1 VTNSLTPD
9 TRAVRAG
16 LENCDVTGAV
26 VPPLHLSST
35 YAFRGFGDKRK
46 YDYSRSGNPTR
57 DLLAEALADLE
68 GGAGAVITGSGMGA
82 ITLVG
87 HLLPIGAR
95 VIAPHDCYGG
105 TFRLLTAWKKRGEL
119 AVEFVDFGDAA
130 ALTAALSRPAALVWI
145 ETPSNPLLRITDI
158 ADIAR
163 RGHAVGALVVADNT
177 FLSPGWQLPIAL
189 GADIV
194 VHSTTKYINGHS
206 DVVGGAVIAAKQEI
220 AEQLAWWGN
229 CLGLT
234 GSPFDSYLTL
244 RGLRTLHVRLRE
256 HGKNATA
263 VAEFLAQQPSVKR
276 VYYPGLPTH
285 PGHDVA
291 KRQQAGFG
299 AIVTLEVQ
307 GGVDGAK
314 HFCEALELF
323 SLAESLGGVESLIA
337 HPATMTHA
345 AMAPEARAAA
355 GLVDGLLRLS
365 IGIESTDDLLRDL
378 KRGVAALQR
387 L

>member
-1 VTNSLTPD
+1 MTTSLTLD

-16 LENCDVTGAV
+16 LESCDVTGAV

-68 GGAGAVITGSGMGA
+68 GGVGAVITGSGMGA

-87 HLLPIGAR
+87 HLLPVGTRI
-95 VIAPHDCYGG
+95 VAPHDCYGG
-105 TFRLLTAWKKRGEL
+105 TFRLFSAWKTRGEL
-119 AVEFVDFGDAA
+119 DVEFVNFGDAKA
-130 ALTAALSRPAALVWI
+130 VDAALSKPAGLVWI

-158 ADIAR
+158 ADISKR
-163 RGHAVGALVVADNT
+163 SHAIGALVVADNT
-177 FLSPGWQLPIAL
+177 FLSPGWQRPLSL

-206 DVVGGAVIAAKQEI
+206 DVVGGAVIAGTTEL
-220 AEQLAWWGN
+220 AEKLAWWGN

-234 GSPFDSYLTL
+234 GSAFDSFLTL

-256 HGKNATA
+256 HGRNAQT
-263 VAEFLAQQPSVKR
+263 VAEYLSKQKAVKT
-276 VYYPGLPTH
+276 VYYPGLASH
-285 PGHDVA
+285 PGHEIA
-291 KRQQAGFG
+291 KRQQTGFG

-307 GGVDGAK
+307 GGIDGARR
-314 HFCEALELF
+314 FSEALELF
-323 SLAESLGGVESLIA
+323 SLAESLGGVESLVA

-378 KRGVAALQR
+378 ANGVKSVG
-387 L
+387 

>member
-1 VTNSLTPD
+1 LTTLTPD

-57 DLLAEALADLE
+57 DLLGNALADLE

-87 HLLPIGAR
+87 HLLPVGAR

-105 TFRLLTAWKKRGEL
+105 SFRLFTAWQKRQEL
-119 AVEFVDFGDAA
+119 AVEFVDFGNPQAVS
-130 ALTAALSRPAALVWI
+130 AALSKPAALVWI

-158 ADIAR
+158 AEIAT
-163 RGHAVGALVVADNT
+163 RGHAAGALVVADNT
-177 FLSPGWQLPIAL
+177 FLSPGWQQPIAL

-206 DVVGGAVIAAKQEI
+206 DVVGGAVIAAKKEI

-234 GSPFDSYLTL
+234 GSAFDSYLTL
-244 RGLRTLHVRLRE
+244 RGLRTLGVRLRE
-256 HGKNATA
+256 HGKNAQA
-263 VAEFLAQQPSVKR
+263 VAEFLAKQSAVKR
-276 VYYPGLPTH
+276 VYFPGLPSH
-285 PGHDVA
+285 PGHDIA
-291 KRQQAGFG
+291 KRQQSGFG

-314 HFCEALELF
+314 RFSEALELF
-323 SLAESLGGVESLIA
+323 SLAESLGGVESLVA

-365 IGIESTDDLLRDL
+365 IGIESTGDLLHDL
-378 KRGVAALQR
+378 KNGLDALG
-387 L
+387 

>member
-1 VTNSLTPD
+1 MTKSSLKEE

-16 LENCDVTGAV
+16 LESCDVTGAV

-57 DLLAEALADLE
+57 DLLADALADLE

-87 HLLPIGAR
+87 HLLPVGAR

-105 TFRLLTAWKKRGEL
+105 TFRLFTAWRKRQEL
-119 AVEFVDFGDAA
+119 EVEFVDFNDPAA
-130 ALTAALSRPAALVWI
+130 AGAALARPAALVWI

-158 ADIAR
+158 TDIATR
-163 RGHAVGALVVADNT
+163 AHANGALVVADNT
-177 FLSPGWQLPIAL
+177 FLSPGWQRPLEL

-206 DVVGGAVIAAKQEI
+206 DVVGGAVIAKTKEL

-234 GSPFDSYLTL
+234 GSPFDSFLTL

-256 HGKNATA
+256 HGRNAQA
-263 VAEFLAQQPSVKR
+263 VADFLAQQPQVKR
-276 VYYPGLPTH
+276 VYYPGLPAH
-285 PGHDVA
+285 PGHAIA
-291 KRQQAGFG
+291 KRQQSGFG
-299 AIVTLEVQ
+299 AIVTLEVD
-307 GGVDGAK
+307 GGIDGARR
-314 HFCEALELF
+314 FSEALELF
-323 SLAESLGGVESLIA
+323 SLAESLGGVESLVA

-345 AMAPEARAAA
+345 AMAPEARTAA

-365 IGIESTDDLLRDL
+365 IGIESTEDLLRDL
-378 KRGVAALQR
+378 RKGVQAIG
-387 L
+387 

>member
-1 VTNSLTPD
+1 MTTSLTLD

-16 LENCDVTGAV
+16 LESCDVTGAV

-68 GGAGAVITGSGMGA
+68 GGVGAVITGSGMGA

-87 HLLPIGAR
+87 HLLPVGAR

-105 TFRLLTAWKKRGEL
+105 TFRLFTAWQKRGEL
-119 AVEFVDFGDAA
+119 EVEFVNFGDAKA
-130 ALTAALSRPAALVWI
+130 VDAALSKPAGLVWI

-158 ADIAR
+158 ADIAKR
-163 RGHAVGALVVADNT
+163 SRAVGALVVADNT
-177 FLSPGWQLPIAL
+177 FLSPGWQRPLSL

-206 DVVGGAVIAAKQEI
+206 DVVGGAVIAGTPEL
-220 AEQLAWWGN
+220 AEKLAWWGN

-234 GSPFDSYLTL
+234 GSAFDSFLTL

-256 HGKNATA
+256 HGRNAQTIAEYLSKQKA
-263 VAEFLAQQPSVKR
+263 VKT
-276 VYYPGLPTH
+276 VYYPGLASH
-285 PGHDVA
+285 PGHEIA
-291 KRQQAGFG
+291 KRQQSGFG

-307 GGVDGAK
+307 GGIDGARR
-314 HFCEALELF
+314 FSEALELF
-323 SLAESLGGVESLIA
+323 SLAESLGGVESLVA

-365 IGIESTDDLLRDL
+365 IGIESTEDLLRDL
-378 KRGVAALQR
+378 ANGVKSVG
-387 L
+387 

>member
-1 VTNSLTPD
+1 MTTLTLD

-57 DLLAEALADLE
+57 DLLAEALRDLE

-87 HLLPIGAR
+87 HILTIGAR
-95 VIAPHDCYGG
+95 VIVPHDCYGG
-105 TFRLLTAWKKRGEL
+105 TFRLFSAWKKRGEL
-119 AVEFVDFGDAA
+119 DVEFVDFGNP
-130 ALTAALSRPAALVWI
+130 TAVSTALSKPAALVWI

-158 ADIAR
+158 ADISR
-163 RGHAVGALVVADNT
+163 RAHAVGALVAADNT
-177 FLSPGWQLPIAL
+177 FLSPGWQQPLAL

-206 DVVGGAVIAAKQEI
+206 DVVGGAVIAAG
-220 AEQLAWWGN
+220 AEVADQLGWWAN

-234 GSPFDSYLTL
+234 GSAFDSYLTL

-256 HGKNATA
+256 HGRNAQA
-263 VAEFLAQQPSVKR
+263 VAEFLTQQKNVKR
-276 VYYPGLPTH
+276 VYFPGLTTH
-285 PGHDVA
+285 AGHDIA
-291 KRQQAGFG
+291 KRQQSGFG
-299 AIVTLEVQ
+299 AIVTIEVA
-307 GGVDGAK
+307 GGIDGAK
-314 HFCEALELF
+314 RFAEALELF
-323 SLAESLGGVESLIA
+323 TLAESLGGVESLVA
-337 HPATMTHA
+337 HPGTMTHA
-345 AMAPEARAAA
+345 AMVPEARAAA

-365 IGIESTDDLLRDL
+365 VGIESTEDLLNDL
-378 KRGVAALQR
+378 ANGIEALG
-387 L
+387 

>member
-1 VTNSLTPD
+1 MTNPMTPLSQD

-16 LENCDVTGAV
+16 LESCEVTGAV
-26 VPPLHLSST
+26 VPPIHLSST
-35 YAFRGFGDKRK
+35 FAFRGFGDKRK

-87 HLLPIGAR
+87 HLLPVGAR

-105 TFRLLTAWKKRGEL
+105 TFRLLTAWKKRNEL
-119 AVEFVDFGDAA
+119 AVEFVDFGNQADVD
-130 ALTAALSRPAALVWI
+130 AALSKPAALVWI

-163 RGHAVGALVVADNT
+163 RAHAQGALVVADNT
-177 FLSPGWQLPIAL
+177 FLSPGWQQPIAL

-206 DVVGGAVIAAKQEI
+206 DVVGGAVIAATKEL

-234 GSPFDSYLTL
+234 GSAFDSFLTL

-256 HGKNATA
+256 HGRNAQA
-263 VAEFLAQQPSVKR
+263 IAEFLAKQTPGETR
-276 VYYPGLPTH
+276 VLPGAAVASRSRGGQAPANRLRRHRHAGSAGRHRWRAALLGGARTVLAGRVVGRGRKPGGS
-285 PGHDVA
+285 PGHHDA
-291 KRQQAGFG
+291 CG
-299 AIVTLEVQ
+299 
-307 GGVDGAK
+307 DGA
-314 HFCEALELF
+314 
-323 SLAESLGGVESLIA
+323 GG
-337 HPATMTHA
+337 
-345 AMAPEARAAA
+345 ARGGGAGRRTAAA
-355 GLVDGLLRLS
+355 VHRHR
-365 IGIESTDDLLRDL
+365 IHR
-378 KRGVAALQR
+378 RPAA
-387 L
+387 

>member
-1 VTNSLTPD
+1 VTTLTPD

-57 DLLAEALADLE
+57 DLLSEALNDLE

-87 HLLPIGAR
+87 HILPIGAR
-95 VIAPHDCYGG
+95 IVVPHDCYGG
-105 TFRLLTAWKKRGEL
+105 TFRLFTAWQKRGEL
-119 AVEFVDFGDAA
+119 AVEFVDFGNPAA
-130 ALTAALSRPAALVWI
+130 VTAALSKPAALVWI
-145 ETPSNPLLRITDI
+145 ETPSNPLLRITDV
-158 ADIAR
+158 ADIAKR
-163 RGHAVGALVVADNT
+163 AHAVGALVVADNT
-177 FLSPGWQLPIAL
+177 FLSPGWQQPIAL

-206 DVVGGAVIAAKQEI
+206 DVVGGAVIAAKKEV
-220 AEQLAWWGN
+220 AEQLAWWAN

-234 GSPFDSYLTL
+234 GSAFDSYLTL
-244 RGLRTLHVRLRE
+244 RGLRTLGVRLRE
-256 HGKNATA
+256 HGKNAQS
-263 VAEFLAQQPSVKR
+263 VAEFLAKQKSVKR
-276 VYYPGLPTH
+276 VYFPGLPTH
-285 PGHDVA
+285 PGHDIA
-291 KRQQAGFG
+291 KRQQSGFG

-314 HFCEALELF
+314 RFSEALELF
-323 SLAESLGGVESLIA
+323 SLAESLGGVESLVA

-365 IGIESTDDLLRDL
+365 IGIESTEDLLHDL
-378 KRGVAALQR
+378 QNGINALG
-387 L
+387 

>member
-1 VTNSLTPD
+1 MTTSLTQD

-26 VPPLHLSST
+26 VPPIHLSST

-57 DLLAEALADLE
+57 DLLGEALADLE
-68 GGAGAVITGSGMGA
+68 GGVGAVITGSGMGA

-87 HLLPIGAR
+87 HLLPVGSR
-95 VIAPHDCYGG
+95 VIVPHDCYGG
-105 TFRLLTAWKKRGEL
+105 TFRLFTAWNKRGEL
-119 AVEFVDFGDAA
+119 KVEFVDFGDAA
-130 ALTAALSRPAALVWI
+130 AVDAALSKPAAMVWI
-145 ETPSNPLLRITDI
+145 ETPSNPLLRITDVT
-158 ADIAR
+158 DIAR
-163 RGHAVGALVVADNT
+163 RAHAIGALVVADNT
-177 FLSPGWQLPIAL
+177 FLSPGWQRPIAL

-206 DVVGGAVIAAKQEI
+206 DVVGGAVVSAKPEV
-220 AEQLAWWGN
+220 AEQVAWWGN

-234 GSPFDSYLTL
+234 GSAFDSFLTL

-256 HGKNATA
+256 HGRNAQA
-263 VAEFLAQQPSVKR
+263 VAEFLAKQPLVKK
-276 VYYPGLPTH
+276 VYYPGLAAH
-285 PGHDVA
+285 PGHEIA
-291 KRQQAGFG
+291 KRQQSGFG
-299 AIVTLEVQ
+299 AIVTIEVA
-307 GGVDGAK
+307 GGVDGARR
-314 HFCEALELF
+314 FSEALELF
-323 SLAESLGGVESLIA
+323 SLAESLGGVESLVA

-365 IGIESTDDLLRDL
+365 IGIESTEDLLRDL
-378 KRGVAALQR
+378 ANGVKSLR
-387 L
+387 